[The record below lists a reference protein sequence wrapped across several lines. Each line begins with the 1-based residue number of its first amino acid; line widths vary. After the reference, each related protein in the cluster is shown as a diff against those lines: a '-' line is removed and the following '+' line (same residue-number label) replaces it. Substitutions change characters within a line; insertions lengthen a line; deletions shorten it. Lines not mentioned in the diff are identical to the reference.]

1 MPLLVKIILASLV
14 GGLFSLVGGFA
25 LLARASWVK
34 RFSIHLVSFAIG
46 ALLATAFLDLLPESL
61 ELAEEGGLID
71 PRALFVYALF
81 GVVLFFVLERL
92 IIHFHPHHHK
102 DTEEHHHPTPTL
114 LLFGDTV
121 HNFIDGGVIAASF
134 IADPS
139 LGVLAT
145 AAVAAHEIPQEIGD
159 FSVMLHHGWSRPRVM
174 WANVFSSLASLVGA
188 IVVFVMRDTLQPLLP
203 QLLAVTAGIF
213 IYIAAADLIP
223 DVSKDAPR
231 DRSSHIFVLMFL
243 GIAAVWILGR
253 YLGAH

>member
-1 MPLLVKIILASLV
+1 MPLLVKIILASLI

-92 IIHFHPHHHK
+92 IIHFHPHHHE

-145 AAVAAHEIPQEIGD
+145 AAVVE
-159 FSVMLHHGWSRPRVM
+159 
-174 WANVFSSLASLVGA
+174 
-188 IVVFVMRDTLQPLLP
+188 RD
-203 QLLAVTAGIF
+203 LAVIGPLVDAQLF
-213 IYIAAADLIP
+213 ALDL
-223 DVSKDAPR
+223 
-231 DRSSHIFVLMFL
+231 HM
-243 GIAAVWILGR
+243 G
-253 YLGAH
+253 